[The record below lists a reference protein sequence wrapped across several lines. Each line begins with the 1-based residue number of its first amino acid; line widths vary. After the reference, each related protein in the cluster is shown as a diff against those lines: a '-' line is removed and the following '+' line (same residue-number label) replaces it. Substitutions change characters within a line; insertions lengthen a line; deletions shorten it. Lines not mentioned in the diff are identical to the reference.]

1 MIKLRT
7 NGDRWFVALV
17 ACLGIAITILLG
29 QLELVRLAYI
39 RLNEYRDNLLSH
51 SVNVTQSGRN
61 TLAVVNSTMQEFCS
75 DENLT
80 ELRLLAYKAHYLR
93 DVGRVLNNRI
103 VCTALWGRLSPPADL
118 PKWDREVDGGHRL
131 WANAEKIGKH
141 QTKVEMIMH
150 GSAIVF
156 TSPVAFALYERA
168 EPNLS
173 AQVVSRDSEYIY
185 RAFGDTRK
193 IAERPPE
200 KLPWYDLRTHR
211 LVSQCADGIDVC
223 VTASMT
229 NVSIFQQSPGV
240 LMALAVF
247 GALAGGGLGAA
258 GVQWRRG
265 HASLAQQIKRS
276 IAEGRVDVVFQPL
289 VRLRDGQVI
298 GAEVLA
304 RLSDEDGVPIPP
316 DVFIPIAEQQGDI
329 KNITR
334 IVVRKALDQMNMRL
348 HANEDLYLSL
358 NLSVDDVIDPKTL
371 VFLDQEVKRHG
382 LSSLRVVLEITE
394 RSTANHERLIEAMKS
409 FRTRGYEFFIDDFG
423 TGYSNLAYLAKLPI
437 SGIKIDRMFTQA
449 IGTEAVSAEIVE
461 NICNIARRLELKLVV
476 EGVETQ
482 EQADYVRALHP
493 DAIGQGWLF
502 GRPVPA
508 AIFDHGN
515 NAIIS

>member
-1 MIKLRT
+1 
-7 NGDRWFVALV
+7 
-17 ACLGIAITILLG
+17 
-29 QLELVRLAYI
+29 
-39 RLNEYRDNLLSH
+39 
-51 SVNVTQSGRN
+51 
-61 TLAVVNSTMQEFCS
+61 
-75 DENLT
+75 
-80 ELRLLAYKAHYLR
+80 
-93 DVGRVLNNRI
+93 
-103 VCTALWGRLSPPADL
+103 
-118 PKWDREVDGGHRL
+118 
-131 WANAEKIGKH
+131 
-141 QTKVEMIMH
+141 
-150 GSAIVF
+150 
-156 TSPVAFALYERA
+156 
-168 EPNLS
+168 
-173 AQVVSRDSEYIY
+173 
-185 RAFGDTRK
+185 
-193 IAERPPE
+193 
-200 KLPWYDLRTHR
+200 
-211 LVSQCADGIDVC
+211 
-223 VTASMT
+223 MT

-240 LMALAVF
+240 LLALAVF

-304 RLSDEDGVPIPP
+304 RLSDEDGLPIPP

-508 AIFDHGN
+508 AIFDHGS